1 MAGSLIIRY
10 NKWYGKFRVDN
21 VQKLRCLGIDAKGGR
36 NKRKAQEALDVL
48 IREYTGLTVDRDNLY
63 FFDFLDNWLNDIA
76 LLIKPAT
83 WECYDKVVQGKLKRY
98 FDNEQKLSSISSA
111 DLTEYFCYLSV
122 NGRSDGKGGL
132 GYKSV
137 KNIRGVLS
145 SAFEY
150 AVEKKYIKENPVT
163 KSRMPVFADKI
174 KEEVPEYNAEEI
186 KLLLRTAKERNSHIY
201 IFLLL
206 DCYTG
211 LRKGE
216 LLGLKWSDIF
226 YETKMLKVN
235 KSRTGTRKNV
245 TEQLLIPK
253 TDCSVRKIPLN
264 DFVLS
269 ELKAEQERQREL
281 QELLGSGYDT
291 SNDLVIRNKN
301 GKPYS
306 NLSAINRVLNRLE
319 KKAGLHHCT
328 IHGLRHSVASILDD
342 NGTPLQD
349 IAILLGHK
357 STTTTERVYIKRR
370 RKAKV
375 ETIDTLNN
383 AISFT

>member
-1 MAGSLIIRY
+1 
-10 NKWYGKFRVDN
+10 
-21 VQKLRCLGIDAKGGR
+21 
-36 NKRKAQEALDVL
+36 
-48 IREYTGLTVDRDNLY
+48 
-63 FFDFLDNWLNDIA
+63 
-76 LLIKPAT
+76 
-83 WECYDKVVQGKLKRY
+83 
-98 FDNEQKLSSISSA
+98 
-111 DLTEYFCYLSV
+111 
-122 NGRSDGKGGL
+122 
-132 GYKSV
+132 
-137 KNIRGVLS
+137 
-145 SAFEY
+145 
-150 AVEKKYIKENPVT
+150 
-163 KSRMPVFADKI
+163 
-174 KEEVPEYNAEEI
+174 
-186 KLLLRTAKERNSHIY
+186 
-201 IFLLL
+201 
-206 DCYTG
+206 
-211 LRKGE
+211 
-216 LLGLKWSDIF
+216 
-226 YETKMLKVN
+226 MLKVN